1 MKIQFHDGLLFALT
15 VVLKVTASP
24 LNGIPENQLKSDRTI
39 LSPLIIPPSQY
50 FDGDDGDWS
59 SLALRV
65 GSPAQDVR
73 VLVSTNSPQTL
84 VVLGLGCTSAAIEP
98 VPSSCANAR
107 GGLFNNSLSN
117 TWEDIGL
124 FGINGNGV
132 GFQANLG
139 YSQSADFGLDSIG
152 LGYVSGTNG
161 PTLYNQTIGAIATV
175 SPFYTGIFGLGTQPL
190 NFTTIGNFSSESYF
204 SSLWSQKLIPSLTW
218 SYTAGAKYRLKAG
231 QYAQLIF
238 GGYDTSRFT
247 PNSATFTLA
256 SDIDRDI
263 VVAIQAITY
272 SGTTQSSLL
281 ETPTYAFIESTD
293 PNFWLPE
300 AVCQEFEKAF
310 GLSLDSST
318 GLYLINSTQYSLLT
332 SINPQVTFSLANSL
346 TGGDIASIVLPF
358 TAFSLSGSYPF
369 VPNDTYYFPLRKSVN
384 DSQNTLGRAFLQE
397 AYLTV
402 DYERGNFTVS
412 QCSFVDGVTAEIST
426 IISPTLKN
434 NSSST
439 SQSSS
444 SADSTD
450 STQHLSIGIICGIAV
465 ALVAVLIIGALGG
478 FYLFRCR
485 NRRIST
491 AGIALRGMNEPFPKD
506 DSRMTPSPNPSSIPP
521 INASPDPSSNQM
533 YMQEVKPIAEAPG
546 HEARELVE
554 LQSPDLNNQS
564 TFSQFTNKPTEIY
577 TKTSGYPY
585 EDYASAAR
593 RIDSQRKFANS
604 SEMDTSPAIYEL
616 PGSNPLVEMDD
627 KRSRH
632 TLSPRLAR
640 SLKSPQFSQEGQTL
654 FSQHSSHKNISPAIS
669 ELSPSP
675 RVSSTQGRISPFEIL
690 TNKSFTP
697 IKSKPIAT
705 KPFSSANLEPPI
717 YRYNPL
723 RRSGTGYSDN
733 SGFSGISEEST
744 GTPLSMTSPTL
755 GRPPSMF
762 MRAFSRTG
770 RPTWN
775 RESAPSVPSRASS
788 NATPPG
794 GRTGKNPN
802 NSWFF

>member
-1 MKIQFHDGLLFALT
+1 MNIRFHNGLLFALI

-24 LNGIPENQLKSDRTI
+24 LNGVPEDQLKSDRVVP
-39 LSPLIIPPSQY
+39 SPLVIPASQY
-50 FDGDDGDWS
+50 FDGDDGEWS

-84 VVLGLGCTSAAIEP
+84 VVLPLGCTSAAISP
-98 VPSSCANAR
+98 VPSGCANAR

-124 FGINGNGV
+124 FGINENGV
-132 GFQANLG
+132 GFQADLG

-161 PTLYNQTIGAIATV
+161 PTLDNQTIGAIATA
-175 SPFYTGIFGLGTQPL
+175 SPFYTGVFGLGTQPV
-190 NFTTIGNFSSESYF
+190 NFTTVGNYSSESYF
-204 SSLWSQKLIPSLTW
+204 SSLWSQSLIPSLAW

-238 GGYDTSRFT
+238 GGYDTSRFLA
-247 PNSATFTLA
+247 NSASFTLS
-256 SDIDRDI
+256 SDINRDV

-272 SGTTQSSLL
+272 SGTTQASLL

-300 AVCQEFEKAF
+300 AVCQKFENAF
-310 GLSLDSST
+310 GLSLDDST
-318 GLYLINSTQYSLLT
+318 GLYLINSTQYSLLIST
-332 SINPQVTFSLANSL
+332 NPQVTFSLANSL
-346 TGGDIASIVLPF
+346 SGGDIASIVLPF
-358 TAFSLSGSYPF
+358 NAFALSASYPF
-369 VPNDTYYFPLRKSVN
+369 VPNDTYYFPLRKSAN

-412 QCSFVDGVTAEIST
+412 QCTFVDGATAEIST
-426 IISPTLKN
+426 IISPTLAD
-434 NSSST
+434 NSSSV
-439 SQSSS
+439 SSN
-444 SADSTD
+444 ADSTD
-450 STQHLSIGIICGIAV
+450 PTKHLSIGIICGIAV
-465 ALVAVLIIGALGG
+465 ALVAVLIVGALGG
-478 FYLFRCR
+478 FYLFRRR
-485 NRRIST
+485 NRHIST
-491 AGIALRGMNEPFPKD
+491 AEIALRGINGTFPKD
-506 DSRMTPSPNPSSIPP
+506 GSRMTPSPNPSSIPP
-521 INASPDPSSNQM
+521 MNPSPDPLSNQM

-546 HEARELVE
+546 HETRELVE

-564 TFSQFTNKPTEIY
+564 NFIHFTNKPTEIF
-577 TKTSGYPY
+577 TKTSEDPY
-585 EDYASAAR
+585 EDYTTAAR
-593 RIDSQRKFANS
+593 RIESQRKFATS
-604 SEMDTSPAIYEL
+604 SEMDAGSTIYEL

-627 KRSRH
+627 ERSRH
-632 TLSPRLAR
+632 TLSPRLAP
-640 SLKSPQFSQEGQTL
+640 SPKSAQFYQGQTL
-654 FSQHSSHKNISPAIS
+654 LSQHSSYQNLSPAMS
-669 ELSPSP
+669 EQSPSP
-675 RVSSTQGRISPFEIL
+675 RVSSTQGRISPLEVL
-690 TNKSFTP
+690 TNKTSTP
-697 IKSKPIAT
+697 HISEPSGT
-705 KPFSSANLEPPI
+705 KPFSSTNLEPPI

-723 RRSGTGYSDN
+723 RRSGTGYSGN

-762 MRAFSRTG
+762 MRAFSRSG
-770 RPTWN
+770 RQVWN
-775 RESAPSVPSRASS
+775 RESAPSAPSRASS
-788 NATPPG
+788 NATTPG

>member
-1 MKIQFHDGLLFALT
+1 MKIRFHNGLLFALIA
-15 VVLKVTASP
+15 VLNVTASP
-24 LNGIPENQLKSDRTI
+24 LNGVPENQLKSNRAVP
-39 LSPLIIPPSQY
+39 SPLVIPASQY
-50 FDGDDGDWS
+50 FDGDDGEWS

-84 VVLGLGCTSAAIEP
+84 VVLPLGCTSAAISP
-98 VPSSCANAR
+98 VPSGCANAR

-132 GFQANLG
+132 GFQADLG

-161 PTLYNQTIGAIATV
+161 PTLDNQTIGAIATA

-190 NFTTIGNFSSESYF
+190 NFTTVGNYSSESYF

-247 PNSATFTLA
+247 PNSASFTLS
-256 SDIDRDI
+256 SDINRDI

-272 SGTTQSSLL
+272 SGTTQASLL
-281 ETPTYAFIESTD
+281 QSPTYAFIESTD
-293 PNFWLPE
+293 PNLWLPE

-310 GLSLDSST
+310 GLQLDNST
-318 GLYLINSTQYSLLT
+318 GLYLINSTQYFLLT

-346 TGGDIASIVLPF
+346 TGGDTASIVLPF
-358 TAFSLSGSYPF
+358 NAFALSASYPF
-369 VPNDTYYFPLRKSVN
+369 VPNDTYYFPLRKSAN

-412 QCSFVDGVTAEIST
+412 QCSFVDGSSSEINT
-426 IISPTLKN
+426 IVSPPLTN
-434 NSSST
+434 NSSSM
-439 SQSSS
+439 SKSSS

-450 STQHLSIGIICGIAV
+450 PTKHLSIGIICGIAV

-478 FYLFRCR
+478 FYLFRRR

-491 AGIALRGMNEPFPKD
+491 AEIALRGINGSYSKD
-506 DSRMTPSPNPSSIPP
+506 SSRMTPSPNPSSIPP
-521 INASPDPSSNQM
+521 MNPSPDLSSNQI

-546 HEARELVE
+546 HETRELVE
-554 LQSPDLNNQS
+554 LHSPNLNNQS
-564 TFSQFTNKPTEIY
+564 NFIQFTSKPTEIY
-577 TKTSGYPY
+577 TKTSEDPY
-585 EDYASAAR
+585 EDYTTAAR
-593 RIDSQRKFANS
+593 RIDSLRKFATS
-604 SEMDTSPAIYEL
+604 SEMDASSAMYEL

-627 KRSRH
+627 ERSRH
-632 TLSPRLAR
+632 NLSPRLDP
-640 SLKSPQFSQEGQTL
+640 SQKSPQFYQEGHKL
-654 FSQHSSHKNISPAIS
+654 LSQHSSNQNISPAIS

-690 TNKSFTP
+690 SNKSSIP
-697 IKSKPIAT
+697 QKSEPTDT
-705 KPFSSANLEPPI
+705 KLSASTNLEPPA

-723 RRSGTGYSDN
+723 RRSGTGYSGN
-733 SGFSGISEEST
+733 SGFSGISEETT
-744 GTPLSMTSPTL
+744 GTPISMTSPTL

-762 MRAFSRTG
+762 MRAFSRSG
-770 RPTWN
+770 RPAWN
-775 RESAPSVPSRASS
+775 RESAPSVPSRGSS
-788 NATPPG
+788 NATTPG

>member
-1 MKIQFHDGLLFALT
+1 MKIQFHNGLSFALI

-24 LNGIPENQLKSDRTI
+24 LNGVPENQLKSKSVVP
-39 LSPLIIPPSQY
+39 SPLVIPASQY
-50 FDGDDGDWS
+50 FDGDDGEWS

-84 VVLGLGCTSAAIEP
+84 VVLPIGCTSAAISP
-98 VPSSCANAR
+98 VPSGCANAR

-132 GFQANLG
+132 GFQADLG

-161 PTLYNQTIGAIATV
+161 PTLDNQTIGAIATA

-190 NFTTIGNFSSESYF
+190 NFTTIGNYSSESYF
-204 SSLWSQKLIPSLTW
+204 SSLWSQNLIPSLTW

-247 PNSATFTLA
+247 PNSASFTLS
-256 SDIDRDI
+256 SDINRDI

-272 SGTTQSSLL
+272 SGTTQASLL
-281 ETPTYAFIESTD
+281 QSPTYAFIESTD

-300 AVCQEFEKAF
+300 AVCQEFEKVF
-310 GLSLDSST
+310 GLSLDNN
-318 GLYLINSTQYSLLT
+318 GLYLINSTQYALLT

-358 TAFSLSGSYPF
+358 NAFALSASYPF
-369 VPNDTYYFPLRKSVN
+369 VPNDTYYFPLRKSAN
-384 DSQNTLGRAFLQE
+384 ESQNTLGRAFLQE

-412 QCSFVDGVTAEIST
+412 QCSFVDGSSSEIST
-426 IISPTLKN
+426 IISPTLTN
-434 NSSST
+434 NSSSM

-450 STQHLSIGIICGIAV
+450 PTKHLSIGIICGIAV

-478 FYLFRCR
+478 FYLFRRR

-491 AGIALRGMNEPFPKD
+491 AEIALRGINGSFSKD
-506 DSRMTPSPNPSSIPP
+506 GSRMTPSPNPSSIPP
-521 INASPDPSSNQM
+521 MNPSPDPSSNQT

-546 HEARELVE
+546 HETRQLVE

-564 TFSQFTNKPTEIY
+564 NFIQFTNKPTEIY
-577 TKTSGYPY
+577 TKTSEDPY
-585 EDYASAAR
+585 EDYTTAAR
-593 RIDSQRKFANS
+593 RIESQRKFAAS
-604 SEMDTSPAIYEL
+604 SEMDASSTIYEL
-616 PGSNPLVEMDD
+616 PGSSPLVEMDD
-627 KRSRH
+627 ERSRH
-632 TLSPRLAR
+632 TLSPRLYPSQK
-640 SLKSPQFSQEGQTL
+640 SLQFYREGHNL
-654 FSQHSSHKNISPAIS
+654 LSQHSSYQNISPAIS

-690 TNKSFTP
+690 SNKSSTP
-697 IKSKPIAT
+697 QKTEPIDT
-705 KPFSSANLEPPI
+705 KPSTKTNLEPPT

-723 RRSGTGYSDN
+723 RRSGTGYSGN

-744 GTPLSMTSPTL
+744 GTPISMTSPTL

-762 MRAFSRTG
+762 MRAFSRSG
-770 RPTWN
+770 RPAWI
-775 RESAPSVPSRASS
+775 RESAPSVPSRGSS
-788 NATPPG
+788 NATTPG